1 MGAKGKG
8 TTGKKNEKKETDG
21 TVKIGEI
28 SLTTIYLSL
37 YQTINISI
45 LFQSETQREEREKER
60 EAFGSNRR
68 LFFSFLPV
76 FVSLSLCV

>member
-45 LFQSETQREEREKER
+45 
-60 EAFGSNRR
+60 
-68 LFFSFLPV
+68 
-76 FVSLSLCV
+76 